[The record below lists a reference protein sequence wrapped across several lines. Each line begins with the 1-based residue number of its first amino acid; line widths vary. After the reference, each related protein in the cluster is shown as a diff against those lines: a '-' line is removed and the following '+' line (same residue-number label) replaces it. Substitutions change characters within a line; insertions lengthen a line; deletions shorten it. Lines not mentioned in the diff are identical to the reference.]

1 MFAVGDVVAFWST
14 EAKKRKYHLCIS
26 FGGHYLFINSP
37 KPQPFPGD
45 FVVDCSELPFLTPTP
60 SGKSIISCNLV
71 MRFSASDL
79 IQYDAKR
86 LGAVS
91 PAVLNA
97 LIKFVMSTPVLSQDE
112 KSAILNAAG
121 DWC

>member
-26 FGGHYLFINSP
+26 FNGHYLFINSP
-37 KPQPFPGD
+37 KRQPFPGD

-71 MRFSASDL
+71 MHFSAAEL
-79 IQYDAKR
+79 KLCDAKR
-86 LGAVS
+86 LGAVT
-91 PAVLNA
+91 PELLGA
-97 LIKFVMSTPVLSQDE
+97 LVNFVMSSPVLSQNE
-112 KSAILNAAG
+112 KDSILDAAG